1 MVVLYIILELSPWL
15 LNVCEVSI
23 GQDFYREMRVY
34 KSLIERCLSEAKPSN
49 MKKKIMQKQNK
60 KLLVLF
66 SFLCQILMSKG
77 VKIDHTYQVY
87 LSWNT

>member
-49 MKKKIMQKQNK
+49 MKKKQCKNK
-60 KLLVLF
+60 TKN
-66 SFLCQILMSKG
+66 
-77 VKIDHTYQVY
+77 Y
-87 LSWNT
+87 